1 MNECF
6 SGIYCEISPDV
17 ANVVKMHISCSANGT
32 DVTSH
37 TEGGIEYNA
46 NVTTI
51 DEGILVLFGK
61 WKKCCEAGTQLW
73 LPAKSQEH
81 DISVLGV

>member
-17 ANVVKMHISCSANGT
+17 ANVVKMHICCSADGT

-37 TEGGIEYNA
+37 AEGGIKYNA
-46 NVTTI
+46 KVANTR
-51 DEGILVLFGK
+51 
-61 WKKCCEAGTQLW
+61 
-73 LPAKSQEH
+73 
-81 DISVLGV
+81 